1 MAVLR
6 TAHHG
11 VNVSD
16 IAGVADAF
24 RVAGF
29 TLATVGGIDEFRT
42 DENNPRRE
50 VCLKGGPTYG
60 EEFDT
65 YVIEHQSSH
74 QQLFLIEVKPAW
86 RVDRPGRQPA
96 QTDLTIVVP
105 VEGDPADVYQEM
117 RAGSPAISMTDPV
130 TAPDREGIAVVIDG
144 QNYVLTSGSTAF
156 AVVHYSS
163 EDFPSARA
171 FYEETLGL
179 PLEGVPGTEGRYR
192 FAEMD
197 AVLEVEVRDTTPA
210 LDPVTGKRYCGGS
223 YFRMT
228 NVSLS
233 AVAALNLP
241 APEVLDVAT
250 GNAEWFFA
258 PEGGAGYI
266 YGPLGEMIELFDMGV
281 DYLDSP
287 PYCPEVQPV

>member
-29 TLATVGGIDEFRT
+29 TLATVGGVDAFRT
-42 DENNPRRE
+42 DEDNPRRD
-50 VCLKGGPTYG
+50 VCLKGGPSYG
-60 EEFDT
+60 DEFDT
-65 YVIEHQSSH
+65 YVIEHQRSH

-86 RVDRPGRQPA
+86 RVGRPGSQPA

-105 VEGDPADVYQEM
+105 LDDDPADVYREM
-117 RAGSPAISMTDPV
+117 RAASPTISMTDPV
-130 TAPDREGIAVVIDG
+130 AAPDQKGIAVVIDG
-144 QNYVLTSGSTAF
+144 QNYVLTSGSTPF

-163 EDFPSARA
+163 VDFPAARA

-179 PLEGVPGTEGRYR
+179 QLEGVPGTEGRYR

-197 AVLEVEVRDTTPA
+197 AVLELEVSDTTPA
-210 LDPVTGKRYCGGS
+210 LEPATGKRYCGGS

-228 NVSLS
+228 NVNLP
-233 AVAALNLP
+233 AVAALDLP
-241 APEVLDVAT
+241 APKVLNVAT
-250 GNAEWFFA
+250 GHAEWFFT
-258 PEGGAGYI
+258 PEGGAGYV
-266 YGPLGEMIELFDMGV
+266 YGPLGEMIELFDRDV
-281 DYLDSP
+281 DYLESP
-287 PYCPEVQPV
+287 PYCPEMQPV

>member
-16 IAGVADAF
+16 IAGVTEAF
-24 RVAGF
+24 RAAGF
-29 TLATVGGIDEFRT
+29 TLATAGGVDEFRP
-42 DENNPRRE
+42 DEDHPRRD
-50 VCLKGGPTYG
+50 VCLKGQPTYG

-65 YVIEHQSSH
+65 YLVEHERSH
-74 QQLFLIEVKPAW
+74 QQLFLIEVKSAW
-86 RVDRPGRQPA
+86 RVDRPGTQPA

-105 VEGDPADVYQEM
+105 VEGDPVDVYEKM
-117 RAGSPAISMTDPV
+117 RARSPAISMTDPV
-130 TAPDREGIAVVIDG
+130 AVPDQEGIAVVIDG
-144 QNYVLTSGSTAF
+144 QNYILTSGSIPF
-156 AVVHYSS
+156 AIVHYSS
-163 EDFPSARA
+163 ADFPSARA

-179 PLEGVPGTEGRYR
+179 QLEGVPGTEGRYR

-197 AVLEVEVRDTTPA
+197 AVLEVEVRDTTPPV
-210 LDPVTGKRYCGGS
+210 DPATGKRYCGGS

-233 AVAALNLP
+233 AVAALDLP
-241 APEVLDVAT
+241 APDVLDVAT

-258 PEGGAGYI
+258 PGGGAGYI
-266 YGPLGEMIELFDMGV
+266 YGPLGEMIELFDVDV

-287 PYCPEVQPV
+287 PYCPEVQPL